1 MEFLTV
7 GFKISKRRACRTV
20 RLNRSTEY
28 YRSQAKDQSAL
39 LIRLRDL
46 AQTRVRYGYRRLH
59 VLLLREGW
67 KVNIK
72 RVYRLYRQAGL
83 SLRLKSKKKC
93 VSVLRVEAPKPTS
106 PNEVWSMDFV
116 SDSLSNGQ
124 RYRALTIVDN
134 FSRVSPAIEVDFS
147 LTGKRVVEVL
157 ERVASSYGIAKI
169 IKVDN
174 GPELISKALDEW
186 AYRQGVKLDFSRPG
200 KPTDNAYIESFNG
213 RLRQE
218 CLDQNWF
225 EKIEEARSKI
235 EEWRKDY
242 NENRPHSA
250 LGQQTPLAF
259 KENWQLNRGPNE
271 VDILTL

>member
-1 MEFLTV
+1 
-7 GFKISKRRACRTV
+7 
-20 RLNRSTEY
+20 
-28 YRSQAKDQSAL
+28 
-39 LIRLRDL
+39 
-46 AQTRVRYGYRRLH
+46 
-59 VLLLREGW
+59 
-67 KVNIK
+67 
-72 RVYRLYRQAGL
+72 
-83 SLRLKSKKKC
+83 
-93 VSVLRVEAPKPTS
+93 
-106 PNEVWSMDFV
+106 MDFV

-124 RYRALTIVDN
+124 RFRALTLVDN

-147 LTGKRVVEVL
+147 LTGRRVVEVL

-213 RLRQE
+213 RLREE

-225 EKIEEARSKI
+225 ERIEEARIKI

-242 NENRPHSA
+242 NENRPHRA
-250 LGQQTPLAF
+250 LGQQTPSAF

-271 VDILTL
+271 ADILTL

>member
-1 MEFLTV
+1 
-7 GFKISKRRACRTV
+7 
-20 RLNRSTEY
+20 
-28 YRSQAKDQSAL
+28 
-39 LIRLRDL
+39 
-46 AQTRVRYGYRRLH
+46 
-59 VLLLREGW
+59 
-67 KVNIK
+67 
-72 RVYRLYRQAGL
+72 
-83 SLRLKSKKKC
+83 
-93 VSVLRVEAPKPTS
+93 
-106 PNEVWSMDFV
+106 MDFV

-124 RYRALTIVDN
+124 RFRALTLVDN

-147 LTGKRVVEVL
+147 LTGTRVVEVL
-157 ERVASSYGIAKI
+157 QRVASSYGLPKI

-213 RLRQE
+213 RFRQE

-225 EKIEEARSKI
+225 EKIQEARIKI

-250 LGQQTPLAF
+250 LGQQTPTTF

-271 VDILTL
+271 ADILTL